1 MCDIYHIDMA
11 IKVNEV
17 VFEYGGVIG
26 DYNAHMSRV
35 KKARDAAVKYLREL
49 EKRRR
54 SNLKKKPKP
63 VNMEWEPV
71 PEDLSAK
78 KRAQSNKPKSKPKNT
93 VRFFSNDPR
102 RVLGVNKDSSK
113 SEIRKAYL
121 RLALDHHPNKG
132 GNENIFKKIQK
143 AYDTLHKQAP

>member
-1 MCDIYHIDMA
+1 MSVIYHIEMA

-17 VFEYGGVIG
+17 VFEYGGVVG
-26 DYNAHMSRV
+26 DYNAHMARV

-54 SNLKKKPKP
+54 ANSKKKPTP
-63 VNMEWEPV
+63 VNMEWEPI

-78 KRAQSNKPKSKPKNT
+78 KRAKKPKNT
-93 VRFFSNDPR
+93 ARFFSNDPY
-102 RVLGVNKDSSK
+102 RVLGVNKGSTK
-113 SEIRKAYL
+113 PEIRKAYL

-143 AYDTLHKQAP
+143 AYERLHK